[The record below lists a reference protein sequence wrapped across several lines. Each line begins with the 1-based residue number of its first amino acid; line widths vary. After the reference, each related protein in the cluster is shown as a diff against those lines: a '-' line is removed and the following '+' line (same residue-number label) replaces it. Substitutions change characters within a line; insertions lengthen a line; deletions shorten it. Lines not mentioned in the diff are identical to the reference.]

1 MGVRK
6 VLRSDAHDIAGIFIR
21 AFPESVT
28 HYYGAKAPPIDGFRD
43 IFAFLSRAERENFLV
58 YEESGAVL
66 GYVVVPRSMGQVWA
80 KAMLGGHVFVWASK
94 WMAGKYGISPARI
107 ATILGN
113 KLLFAAYSGR
123 QLLRGHAQVLSVAVD
138 PSAQGRGIGRQLV
151 QAGLE
156 LLRRQG
162 VRTVKLEVRPDNE
175 PARRLYSSLGFRET
189 GKSRDSQGQWTVMIA
204 HLRPDP
210 QSS

>member
-1 MGVRK
+1 MGIRPVRD
-6 VLRSDAHDIAGIFIR
+6 SDVSAVARIFIR
-21 AFPESVT
+21 AFPESVR
-28 HYYGAKAPPIDGFRD
+28 HYYGASAPPIDGFRD

-58 YEESGAVL
+58 YEESEGVL
-66 GYVVVPRSMGQVWA
+66 GYVVVPRSMGRVWA
-80 KAMLGGHVFVWASK
+80 KAVLGGRVFLWALK
-94 WMAGKYGISPARI
+94 WMAGKYGISPLRI

-113 KLLFAAYSGR
+113 KLLFAAYSSG

-151 QAGLE
+151 HAGLD

-175 PARRLYSSLGFRET
+175 PARHLYSSLGFRET
-189 GKSRDSQGQWTVMIA
+189 GRSRDSQGEWTVMVA
-204 HLRPDP
+204 HL
-210 QSS
+210 